1 MNTYLKFLSKNKLYA
16 VIEALG
22 LSVALGFLHS
32 GNDSAQISVYTETL
46 ASKFNIS
53 LWTLIVPLVTGILIA
68 KKMPALPV
76 LGISMVLAAVCA
88 IILQPHIISEIG
100 NKALESMGISTGEA
114 GVLFT
119 GIVKT
124 VYDSV
129 SVDTGVEEVNML
141 VSSRGM
147 LGMLKAVAQAVQLV
161 HDGEGDVLMKGLCS
175 TDKFLRAILNKENG
189 LLPPKGLLSHVGILE
204 SPNYHKLLFLTDMAV
219 LPLPDF
225 RQKIKQTNFVV
236 KVAKSFGI
244 AKPKVA
250 FLAASE
256 QVLDSMPA
264 CMEAAA
270 LAKMVDRG
278 QIRGCIADG
287 PLALDV
293 AIDNESVE
301 IKKLVSPVAGDADC
315 LVFPNIESA
324 NVFWKTNSK
333 LSPDVRQAGML
344 VGTTAP
350 CILASRADS
359 VDTKL
364 NSIAEAVM
372 SIL

>member
-1 MNTYLKFLSKNKLYA
+1 MITSFSDVFADLKEKGIRKKMVAAWA
-16 VIEALG
+16 VDEHTIEAA
-22 LSVALGFLHS
+22 SKAVDLGFVSATLV
-32 GNDSAQISVYTETL
+32 GDAKLINDVCEKNGID
-46 ASKFNIS
+46 ASKFEI
-53 LWTLIVPLVTGILIA
+53 
-68 KKMPALPV
+68 
-76 LGISMVLAAVCA
+76 
-88 IILQPHIISEIG
+88 IG
-100 NKALESMGISTGEA
+100 NPDE
-114 GVLFT
+114 
-119 GIVKT
+119 
-124 VYDSV
+124 
-129 SVDTGVEEVNML
+129 
-141 VSSRGM
+141 
-147 LGMLKAVAQAVQLV
+147 LKAVAQAVQLV

-250 FLAASE
+250 FIAASE

-333 LSPDVRQAGML
+333 LSSGVRQAGML